1 MARRKKRGGGEVQAN
16 WLVTFSDLVT
26 LLLTFF
32 VLLLSMS
39 SMDKSIVRQVVSV
52 FTEDVGFLDVRS
64 TGKIEDRF
72 KVLEKILQKP
82 WEILEKKKRIL
93 DLLFPDMVL
102 PKEINRST
110 LEKNLEILQR
120 PEGVAL
126 VLHDGILFA
135 PGSAILKPEAKRI
148 LEQIVELAMIWPAP
162 VNIAGY
168 TDSSGGIRVDNYEL
182 AAERALSV
190 LAFFREKKI
199 REDRLSVSAY
209 GPNFPLADNK
219 TREGRARNRRVEIL
233 FKLNNYTY
241 L

>member
-82 WEILEKKKRIL
+82 WEILEDRK
-93 DLLFPDMVL
+93 
-102 PKEINRST
+102 
-110 LEKNLEILQR
+110 
-120 PEGVAL
+120 
-126 VLHDGILFA
+126 
-135 PGSAILKPEAKRI
+135 
-148 LEQIVELAMIWPAP
+148 
-162 VNIAGY
+162 
-168 TDSSGGIRVDNYEL
+168 
-182 AAERALSV
+182 SV
-190 LAFFREKKI
+190 
-199 REDRLSVSAY
+199 V
-209 GPNFPLADNK
+209 
-219 TREGRARNRRVEIL
+219 
-233 FKLNNYTY
+233 
-241 L
+241 